1 MKMTPVCPFA
11 GAPRPDNVTNKQQA
25 VQESK
30 PKQESGEAATV
41 SPKCPFGYDSTLKKP
56 CDDQN
61 KQQDGQESKPKQEF
75 GEAATVS
82 PKCPFGFDKP
92 CDDQNKQQDGQ
103 ESKPKQES
111 GEAATVSPK
120 CPFGFD
126 KPCDDQNK
134 QQDGQESKPKQ
145 ESGESATVSPKCPF
159 GYDSQAFKLGPFSC
173 MICQA
178 LLYDSSRCVPCSHVF
193 CKACVSR
200 FKDCPLCGADIEKI
214 ESDMNLQNVV
224 DRFIEGH
231 ARIKR
236 SQANN
241 EQEDIGEK
249 KTVIYEDASLER
261 GAFLVQQAMRAFRAN
276 NIDSAKSRFT
286 MCADD
291 IREQLQRMGN
301 TSELCSQLG
310 AVLGM
315 LGDCSRATGD
325 AVSAVTYFEESVNF
339 LLKVPKDDLEITH
352 TLSVSLNKI
361 GDLKYYDGDLQAARS
376 HYFHALDVRR
386 NAIKQQSVPSQIV
399 DVAISLAKVADI
411 DRNLGDENAAVE
423 GFQEGIKLLQSLKL
437 NPEEVSL
444 EQRRLSVLEF
454 LNSQLEKKE
463 T

>member
-1 MKMTPVCPFA
+1 MIPVCPFA
-11 GAPRPDNVTNKQQA
+11 GASRPDDATLNKPYDENKQQA
-25 VQESK
+25 E
-30 PKQESGEAATV
+30 PKKESGEAATV

-61 KQQDGQESKPKQEF
+61 KQQDGQESKRKQDS
-75 GEAATVS
+75 GESATVS
-82 PKCPFGFDKP
+82 PKCPFGY
-92 CDDQNKQQDGQ
+92 DGQ
-103 ESKPKQES
+103 ESKPKQ
-111 GEAATVSPK
+111 
-120 CPFGFD
+120 D
-126 KPCDDQNK
+126 
-134 QQDGQESKPKQ
+134 
-145 ESGESATVSPKCPF
+145 SGESATMSPKCPF

-193 CKACVSR
+193 CKACLSR

-214 ESDMNLQNVV
+214 EADMNLQNVV

-236 SQANN
+236 SNN
-241 EQEDIGEK
+241 EQEDIVEK

-325 AVSAVTYFEESVNF
+325 AVSAVAYFEESVNF
-339 LLKVPKDDLEITH
+339 LLKVSKDDVEITH

-361 GDLKYYDGDLQAARS
+361 GDLKYYASDLQAARS
-376 HYFHALDVRR
+376 HYFRALDVRR

-411 DRNLGDENAAVE
+411 DRNLGDEDTAVE
-423 GFQEGIKLLQSLKL
+423 GFQEGIKLLQSLELK
-437 NPEEVSL
+437 PEEVSL
-444 EQRRLSVLEF
+444 EQRRQSVLEF

>member
-1 MKMTPVCPFA
+1 MIPVCPFA
-11 GAPRPDNVTNKQQA
+11 GASRPDDATLNKPYDENKQQA
-25 VQESK
+25 QESK
-30 PKQESGEAATV
+30 PKNESGEVATV

-61 KQQDGQESKPKQEF
+61 KQQDGQESKPKQDS
-75 GEAATVS
+75 GESATVS
-82 PKCPFGFDKP
+82 PKCPFGY
-92 CDDQNKQQDGQ
+92 DGQ
-103 ESKPKQES
+103 ESKPKQDS
-111 GEAATVSPK
+111 GESATVSPK
-120 CPFGFD
+120 CPFGY
-126 KPCDDQNK
+126 
-134 QQDGQESKPKQ
+134 DGQKSKPKQ
-145 ESGESATVSPKCPF
+145 DSGESATMSPKCPF

-178 LLYDSSRCVPCSHVF
+178 LLYESSRCVPCSHVF
-193 CKACVSR
+193 CKACLSR

-214 ESDMNLQNVV
+214 EADMNLQNVV

-236 SQANN
+236 SNN
-241 EQEDIGEK
+241 EQEDVVEK

-325 AVSAVTYFEESVNF
+325 AVSAVAYFEESVNF
-339 LLKVPKDDLEITH
+339 LLKVPKDDVEITH

-361 GDLKYYDGDLQAARS
+361 GDLKYYAGDLQAARS
-376 HYFHALDVRR
+376 HYFRALDVRR
-386 NAIKQQSVPSQIV
+386 NAIKQQSVPSQVV

-411 DRNLGDENAAVE
+411 DRNLGDEDTAVE
-423 GFQEGIKLLQSLKL
+423 GFQEGIKLLQSLELK
-437 NPEEVSL
+437 PEEVSL
-444 EQRRLSVLEF
+444 EQRRQSVLEF
-454 LNSQLEKKE
+454 LNSQLEKND